1 MATKDKNQSKKDST
15 DNSEETGMMFDD
27 GGGNGSLGAMAGGEF
42 TGRYLVLMEEGKT
55 SNAVKALKDDAGL
68 SVATS
73 SDYKDDSAW
82 VGFLSDDSEA
92 LVFEELGVAVVEA
105 PPEQI
110 NRIGAS
116 IASEGSPIMTYEP
129 ERFVYAFQGFAAQ
142 RAAEAPGGGVR
153 GELEYLHGLRDL
165 EYVQGYRDAV
175 NQLADKILG
184 ESGSGAAAAEAGI
197 EPLEVFNESQFTWG
211 LQATKA
217 AQSALTGRGIRVA
230 VLDTGMDLQH
240 PDFVGRTVKSQSF
253 IPGEAAQDGHGH
265 GTHCIGTACGSRGP
279 RSPRQLPRYGVAYE
293 AEIYVGKV
301 LSNAGR
307 GTDGSILSGIN
318 WAVANRCA
326 VISMSLGARV
336 TSPNQPFSP
345 IYEQAAQRAL
355 QAGTLI
361 IAAAGNDSNRPGL
374 VWAVSHPAN
383 CPSIMAV
390 GAIDAQLGT
399 NLPKKVAF
407 FSNGGLNPQ
416 GGQVDIAG
424 PGRAVRSSWL
434 RPQLY
439 NTISG
444 TSMATPHVAGIA
456 ALYAQA
462 FPTQRGRALA
472 SLLLSRAQRL
482 SLPSRDVGVGM
493 VQAP

>member
-1 MATKDKNQSKKDST
+1 MPTKNKNQSKKENT
-15 DNSEETGMMFDD
+15 ENSEETGFTFDD
-27 GGGNGSLGAMAGGEF
+27 GNGNGSAGVMAGGEF
-42 TGRYLVLMEEGKT
+42 TGRYLVLIEDGKT

-92 LVFEELGVAVVEA
+92 LVFEELGIAVVEA
-105 PPEQI
+105 PPDQI
-110 NRIGAS
+110 NAIGAS
-116 IASEGSPIMTYEP
+116 IASEGSSIVTYEP
-129 ERFVYAFQGFAAQ
+129 ERYVYAFQDFAVQ
-142 RAAEAPGGGVR
+142 RANVVSDGGSR
-153 GELEYLHGLRDL
+153 TLDYIH
-165 EYVQGYRDAV
+165 GYRDAV

-184 ESGSGAAAAEAGI
+184 ESGAAATEAGI
-197 EPLEVFNESQFTWG
+197 EPMEVFNEGQFTWG

-217 AQSALTGRGIRVA
+217 AQSNFTGRGVRVA

-240 PDFVGRTVKSQSF
+240 PDFVGRIVKSQSF
-253 IPGEAAQDGHGH
+253 VPGQAVQDGHGH
-265 GTHCIGTACGSRGP
+265 GTHCIGTSCGSRGP
-279 RSPRQLPRYGVAYE
+279 RNPSQLPRYGVAYE
-293 AEIYVGKV
+293 AEIYAGKV
-301 LSNAGR
+301 LSNAGS
-307 GTDGSILSGIN
+307 GSDGGILNGIN

-326 VISMSLGARV
+326 IVSMSLGARV
-336 TSPNQPFSP
+336 SSQNQPFSP
-345 IYEQAAQRAL
+345 IFEQAAQRAL

-361 IAAAGNDSNRPGL
+361 IAAAGNDSNRPS
-374 VWAVSHPAN
+374 VIWAVSHPAN

-399 NLPKKVAF
+399 NLPKKVAS
-407 FSNGGLNPQ
+407 FSNAGLNPQ

-424 PGRAVRSSWL
+424 PGRAIRSSWL

-456 ALYAQA
+456 ALFAQA

-472 SLLLSRAQRL
+472 SLLLSRALRL
-482 SLPSRDVGVGM
+482 PLPSRDVGAGM

>member
-1 MATKDKNQSKKDST
+1 MPTKNKNQSKKENKENGEDAGFT
-15 DNSEETGMMFDD
+15 LDD
-27 GGGNGSLGAMAGGEF
+27 ANGNGSVGAAAGGGEF
-42 TGRYLVLMEEGKT
+42 TGRYLVLLEDGKT
-55 SNAVKALKDDAGL
+55 SNAVKSLEDDAGL

-82 VGFLSDDSEA
+82 TGFLSDDSQA

-105 PPEQI
+105 PPDQI
-110 NRIGAS
+110 NAIGAS
-116 IASEGSPIMTYEP
+116 IASEGSSIATYEP
-129 ERFVYAFQGFAAQ
+129 ERYVYAFQDFAVQ
-142 RAAEAPGGGVR
+142 RAVEMGGASAI
-153 GELEYLHGLRDL
+153 DL
-165 EYVQGYRDAV
+165 DYIQGYRDAV
-175 NQLADKILG
+175 NELASKILG
-184 ESGSGAAAAEAGI
+184 ESGSSAAEGAS
-197 EPLEVFNESQFTWG
+197 EPMEVFNEGQFTWG

-217 AQSALTGRGIRVA
+217 AQSSFTGRGVRVA

-240 PDFVGRTVKSQSF
+240 PDFIGRTVKSQSF
-253 IPGEAAQDGHGH
+253 VPGQAVQDGHGH
-265 GTHCIGTACGSRGP
+265 GTHCIGTSCGSRGP
-279 RSPRQLPRYGVAYE
+279 RNPNQLPRYGVAYE
-293 AEIYVGKV
+293 AEIYAGKV
-301 LSNAGR
+301 LSNSG
-307 GTDGSILSGIN
+307 GGSDGGILNGIN

-326 VISMSLGARV
+326 IVSMSLGARV
-336 TSPNQPFSP
+336 SSPNQPFSA

-355 QAGTLI
+355 LAGTLI
-361 IAAAGNDSNRPGL
+361 IAAAGNDSNRPS
-374 VWAVSHPAN
+374 VIWAVSHPAN

-399 NLPKKVAF
+399 NLPKKVAS
-407 FSNGGLNPQ
+407 FSNAGLNPQ

-424 PGRAVRSSWL
+424 PGRAIRSSWL

-456 ALYAQA
+456 ALFAQA

-472 SLLLSRAQRL
+472 GLLLSRALRL
-482 SLPSRDVGVGM
+482 PLPSRDVGAGM

>member
-1 MATKDKNQSKKDST
+1 MATKDKNQSKKENT
-15 DNSEETGMMFDD
+15 ENSEGTGLMFDD
-27 GGGNGSLGAMAGGEF
+27 GSGNNPMGAMAGEEF

-105 PPEQI
+105 QPEQI
-110 NRIGAS
+110 NAIGAS

-142 RAAEAPGGGVR
+142 RAGETPGSGVR
-153 GELEYLHGLRDL
+153 ELEHLHGLRNL

-184 ESGSGAAAAEAGI
+184 ESGSGAATEAGI
-197 EPLEVFNESQFTWG
+197 EPMEVFNESQFTWG

-217 AQSALTGRGIRVA
+217 AQSSFTGRGIRVA

-253 IPGEAAQDGHGH
+253 IPGQAVQDGHGH
-265 GTHCIGTACGSRGP
+265 GTHCVGTSCGSRGP

-301 LSNAGR
+301 LSNAGG
-307 GTDGSILSGIN
+307 GTDGSILNGIN
-318 WAVANRCA
+318 WAVVNRCA
-326 VISMSLGARV
+326 VVSMSLGARV
-336 TSPNQPFSP
+336 SSPNQPFSP

-361 IAAAGNDSNRPGL
+361 IAAAGNDSNRPSL

-399 NLPKKVAF
+399 NLPRKVAS
-407 FSNGGLNPQ
+407 FSNAGLNPQ

-456 ALYAQA
+456 ALFAQA

-482 SLPSRDVGVGM
+482 PLPSRDVGAGM